1 MTFRGFGVGAIAF
14 YDELAANNSR
24 DWWLANK
31 RRYEDEVRRPME
43 ELLEDVAAEFGEA
56 RLFRPNR
63 DTRFSKDKAPYK
75 TNIAGVIFQGDGGSV
90 YLSLSAEGLHV
101 GGGGYHL
108 DRDQLARYRTAVD
121 ADRSGQALERIAADL
136 RAAKA
141 DVTSH
146 SSLKT
151 APRGY
156 PADHPRIDLLRQDG
170 VIGIWAHRPAAWLHK
185 PAAKDRVVT
194 GWRAL
199 QPLNDWL
206 AEHVG
211 PSTTS
216 NSR

>member
-1 MTFRGFGVGAIAF
+1 VTFTGFGKGATAF
-14 YDELAANNSR
+14 YDELAADNSR
-24 DWWLANK
+24 DWWLAHK
-31 RRYEDEVRRPME
+31 ARYEDEVRRPME
-43 ELLEDVAAEFGEA
+43 ELLDDVAGEFGEA
-56 RLFRPNR
+56 KLFRPNR
-63 DTRFSKDKAPYK
+63 DTRFSKDKSPYK
-75 TNIAGVIFQGDGGSV
+75 TNIAAVIHLPDGGSV

-108 DRDQLARYRTAVD
+108 DRDQLTRYRAAVD
-121 ADRSGQALERIAADL
+121 ADRSGAALQRIAADL

-156 PADHPRIDLLRQDG
+156 SADHPRIDLLRQDG
-170 VIGIWAHRPAAWLHK
+170 IIGIWAHRPAAWLHT
-185 PAAKDRVVT
+185 PAAEDRVVA

-206 AEHVG
+206 AQHVG
-211 PSTTS
+211 PS
-216 NSR
+216 RRER